1 MRVLFL
7 VQRAYFI
14 DPMGLCYLSAVAKQE
29 GHETDLAVIEDCDI
43 FQKIKD
49 YNPNVVAYGAV
60 TGEHQSYFN
69 FNRKLMTEFPNIFTI
84 MGGAH
89 PTYYPQCVEYQPID
103 AIAVGEGEGAF
114 VEVLNRLEA
123 GQDIKD
129 VLNIGTKKGGIN
141 KKRDL
146 IGDLDTLP
154 LPDRDLLFA
163 NTEIGQSPLKTFI
176 TSRGCPFPCT
186 YCFEPVLKKMY
197 REEKAMGPIIMLDAK
212 TGRKSGKYERRHSP
226 ERVCEEINQVRAK
239 WRVDFIKFED
249 DLFVLHVDRW
259 LEEFVK
265 IYPKQVSIPFNALV
279 RVDSINAEMLRLLKE
294 AGCVSLN
301 VSVDHANF
309 EVRKRVIKKKFTNDD
324 VVRLFRMAES
334 YGIGIFNN
342 MILGVPDST
351 VEDDRDA
358 VRLDIKAG
366 VKFASFSILVP
377 YPGTEI
383 GQYCEDKGYYKMDPD
398 TLNESLLERSMLS
411 CFSEKEKDQ
420 QQNILFLGGL
430 ALFIG
435 NMATWFGRKM
445 EKLGLCGKSINYIFQ
460 KLCHRTVEFIL
471 NPMVN
476 TFKPNR
482 IYAAIYFMV
491 KSLTLKY
498 YIYTFKM
505 NAREMLAYALKG
517 FSIEILRTM
526 PEISK
531 GTTYPAT
538 GGRAKKRSAPLIT
551 HPGFT
556 NYDYKTGSNQKRDG
570 FFIRVKRRLNKLA
583 EKCGG

>member
-7 VQRAYFI
+7 IQRADFI
-14 DPMGLCYLSAVAKQE
+14 DPMGLCYLSAVAQQD
-29 GHETDLAVIEDCDI
+29 GHETDLAVIEDSNV

-49 YNPNVVAYGAV
+49 YKPNVVAYSAV
-60 TGEHQSYFN
+60 TGEHQTYFN
-69 FNRKLMTEFPNIFTI
+69 FNRGLMTEFPNIFTI
-84 MGGAH
+84 MGGSH
-89 PTYYPQCVEYQPID
+89 PTFYPQCIDYQPIN

-114 VEVLNRLEA
+114 VELLNRLETK
-123 GQDIKD
+123 QDIKD
-129 VLNIGTKKGGIN
+129 ILNIGTKEGGIN

-154 LPDRDLLFA
+154 FPDRDLLFA

-197 REEKAMGPIIMLDAK
+197 KEEKAMGPIIMLDTK
-212 TGRKSGKYERRHSP
+212 TGRQSGKYERRHSP
-226 ERVCEEINQVRAK
+226 ERVCEEILRVK
-239 WRVDFIKFED
+239 SGWRVDFIKFED

-265 IYPKQVSIPFNALV
+265 IYPKQVGIPFNALV
-279 RVDSINAEMLRLLKE
+279 RVDSITEEMLKLLKE

-301 VSVDHANF
+301 VSVDHANL
-309 EVRKRVIKKKFTNDD
+309 EIRKRVIKKKFTNQD
-324 VVRLFRMAES
+324 VIDRFRMAER

-358 VRLDIKAG
+358 VRLDIASG

-383 GQYCEDKGYYKMDPD
+383 GKYCEDKGYYKMDPD
-398 TLNESLLERSMLS
+398 TFSESLLEKSMLS
-411 CFSEKEKDQ
+411 CFSEKEKCQ

-445 EKLGLCGKSINYIFQ
+445 DKLGPCGKPINYIFQ

-476 TFKPNR
+476 RFNPNR
-482 IYAAIYFMV
+482 IYAAIYFTV

-505 NAREMLAYALKG
+505 SGEEMLIYALKG
-517 FSIEILRTM
+517 FGIEVLRTM

-531 GTTYPAT
+531 GATYPAA
-538 GGRAKKRSAPLIT
+538 GGSGMKKSSAPTTT

-556 NYDYKTGSNQKRDG
+556 NYNYKTGGSKSKGLFAKIKNNLEKLIKR
-570 FFIRVKRRLNKLA
+570 
-583 EKCGG
+583 CGG

>member
-7 VQRAYFI
+7 IQRTDFI
-14 DPMGLCYLSAVAKQE
+14 DPMGLCYLSAVAKQD
-29 GHETDLAVIEDCDI
+29 GHETDLAVIETTDV
-43 FQKIKD
+43 FQKIRD
-49 YNPNVVAYGAV
+49 YKPNVVAYSAV
-60 TGEHQSYFN
+60 TGEHQSYLN
-69 FNRKLMTEFPNIFTI
+69 LNRELMASFPNIFTI

-89 PTYYPQCVEYQPID
+89 PTFYPQCVNYQPIH
-103 AIAVGEGEGAF
+103 AIAVGEGEGVF

-129 VLNIGTKKGGIN
+129 VLNVGTKEGGTN

-146 IGDLDTLP
+146 IGNLDTLP

-163 NTEIGQSPLKTFI
+163 NTEIGHFPLKTFI

-197 REEKAMGPIIMLDAK
+197 REENAMGVIKMLDAK
-212 TGRKSGKYERRHSP
+212 TGRQSGKYERRHSP

-259 LEEFVK
+259 LQEFVK
-265 IYPKQVSIPFNALV
+265 IYPKQVKIPFNALV
-279 RVDSINAEMLRLLKE
+279 RVDSITEEMLKLLKE

-301 VSVDHANF
+301 VAVDHANM
-309 EVRKRVIKKKFTNDD
+309 EVRKRVIKKKFTNQD
-324 VVRLFRMAES
+324 VIDKFRMAER

-351 VEDDRDA
+351 IEDDRDA
-358 VRLDIKAG
+358 VRLDIAAG

-383 GQYCEDKGYYKMDPD
+383 GKYCEDRGYYKMDPD
-398 TLNESLLERSMLS
+398 TLSESLLEKSMLS
-411 CFSEKEKDQ
+411 CFSEKEKNQ
-420 QQNILFLGGL
+420 HQNILFLGGL

-435 NMATWFGRKM
+435 NVATWFGRKM
-445 EKLGLCGKSINYIFQ
+445 DNLGFCGKPINWGFQ
-460 KLCHRTVEFIL
+460 KLCHRAVEFIL

-476 TFKPNR
+476 GLGPNR
-482 IYAAIYFMV
+482 VYAAIYFAV

-505 NAREMLAYALKG
+505 SWREMLAYILKG
-517 FSIEILRTM
+517 FGIEIFRAM
-526 PEISK
+526 PETAK
-531 GTTYPAT
+531 GATYPAA
-538 GGRAKKRSAPLIT
+538 GGKIMKKSSAPPIT
-551 HPGFT
+551 HPGFV
-556 NYDYKTGSNQKRDG
+556 NYEYKTGGRKNNSLFAKTKSMLKKISER
-570 FFIRVKRRLNKLA
+570 
-583 EKCGG
+583 CGG

>member
-7 VQRAYFI
+7 IRRADFI
-14 DPMGLCYLSAVAKQE
+14 DPMGLCYLSAAAKQE
-29 GHETDLAVIEDCDI
+29 GHETDLAVIGASDV
-43 FQKIKD
+43 FQKIRDHKPD
-49 YNPNVVAYGAV
+49 VVAYSAV

-69 FNRKLMTEFPNIFTI
+69 FNKELMAAFPNVFTI

-89 PTYYPQCVEYQPID
+89 PTYYSECVNYQPIH
-103 AIAVGEGEGAF
+103 AIAVGEGEGVFA
-114 VEVLNRLEA
+114 ELLNRLEKK
-123 GQDIKD
+123 QDIKD
-129 VLNIGTKKGGIN
+129 IMNLGTKDGGIN

-146 IGDLDTLP
+146 IGDLDSLP
-154 LPDRDLLFA
+154 FPDRDLLFA
-163 NTEIGQSPLKTFI
+163 NTEIGRLPLKTFI

-197 REEKAMGPIIMLDAK
+197 REEKALGPAQVLDAK

-226 ERVCEEINQVRAK
+226 ERVCEEVNRVKSK

-249 DLFVLHVDRW
+249 DLFVLHVDSW

-265 IYPKQVSIPFNALV
+265 IYPKQVGIPFNALV
-279 RVDSINAEMLRLLKE
+279 RVDSISEDMLKLLKE

-301 VSVDHANF
+301 VSADHANM
-309 EVRKRVIKKKFTNDD
+309 EVRKRIIKKKFTNQD
-324 VVRLFRMAES
+324 VIDKFRMAER

-351 VEDDRDA
+351 IEDDRDA
-358 VRLDIKAG
+358 VRLDIAAG
-366 VKFASFSILVP
+366 VKFSSFSILVP

-383 GQYCEDKGYYKMDPD
+383 GKYCEDKGYYKMDPD
-398 TLNESLLERSMLS
+398 TFSESLLERSMLS
-411 CFSEKEKDQ
+411 CFSEKEKNQ

-445 EKLGLCGKSINYIFQ
+445 HKLGFCGKPIDWVFQ
-460 KLCHRTVEFIL
+460 KLCHSIVEFIL

-476 TFKPNR
+476 WFKPNR
-482 IYAAIYFMV
+482 VYAAIYFTI

-498 YIYTFKM
+498 YIYTFEIRV
-505 NAREMLAYALKG
+505 REILFYWLKG
-517 FSIEILRTM
+517 FRIEILRTM
-526 PEISK
+526 PEIAK
-531 GTTYPAT
+531 GNTYPAA
-538 GGRAKKRSAPLIT
+538 GGSMRKSSAPTIT

-556 NYDYKTGSNQKRDG
+556 NYEYKTGSRKSNDLFAK
-570 FFIRVKRRLNKLA
+570 VKRVLKKLT
-583 EKCGG
+583 ERCGG